1 MKTIVTAT
9 SSITIKVEILFH
21 IGFNV
26 MGLHQRNR
34 EGEGVFFLQCS
45 IAECVVICSLSN
57 LLTNGKAL
65 NLQVNTSTFTVT
77 GMDEKKDN

>member
-1 MKTIVTAT
+1 MGGHTWMKTIVTAT

-34 EGEGVFFLQCS
+34 EGEGVFF
-45 IAECVVICSLSN
+45 
-57 LLTNGKAL
+57 
-65 NLQVNTSTFTVT
+65 FTVL
-77 GMDEKKDN
+77 NS